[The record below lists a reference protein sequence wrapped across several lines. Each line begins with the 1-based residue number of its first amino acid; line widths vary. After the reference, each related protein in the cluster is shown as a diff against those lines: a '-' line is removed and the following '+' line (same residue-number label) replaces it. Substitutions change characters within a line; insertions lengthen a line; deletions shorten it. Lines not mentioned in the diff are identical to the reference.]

1 MLSVFADGFCHSPI
15 ELRITDKPGAER
27 GLSYRFVELDTP
39 MDPFQVARE
48 SGLLP
53 RSDRPIDRL
62 VPEITARFPVQGWG
76 VDAEVA
82 YGLEKMWPFLA
93 HAHPLSELLALPS
106 LPASARSLLPRI
118 GKHGLSHFSII
129 AADYRRETVNVYFMA
144 TPDAPLST
152 ALVEGL
158 IQEFGLIGSPEWVA
172 YAASGVALNFTFS
185 YTSSEVERLCIYV
198 PAPVSAA
205 LPKQLDP
212 ALRRLTDSAPLA
224 ASARAF
230 IVGPTFTPN
239 GMYTKLE
246 LDYTGTIL
254 GVLMRCAQV
263 QPIS

>member
-1 MLSVFADGFCHSPI
+1 MVSVFADGFRHSPV
-15 ELRITDKPGAER
+15 ELRTTNKPAAER

-48 SGLLP
+48 TGLLP
-53 RSDRPIDRL
+53 NSDRPIDRL
-62 VPEITARFPVQGWG
+62 IPEVTQRFRVQGWG

-106 LPASARSLLPRI
+106 FPASARPLLARI
-118 GKHGLSHFSII
+118 EKHGLSHFSII
-129 AADYRRETVNVYFMA
+129 AADYRHESVNVYFMA
-144 TPDAPLST
+144 SPAAPLST
-152 ALVEGL
+152 SLIEAL
-158 IQEFGLIGSPEWVA
+158 ISEFGLVGSAELVA
-172 YAASGVALNFTFS
+172 YAAAGVALNFTFS
-185 YTSSEVERLCIYV
+185 YASPDVKRLCIYV
-198 PAPVSAA
+198 PVPTPAA
-205 LPKQLDP
+205 LPEHLAP
-212 ALRRLTDSAPLA
+212 ALLKLTDSAPLA

-239 GMYTKLE
+239 GTYTKLE

-263 QPIS
+263 RPVS